1 MRPLLVWLGLAGVL
15 AWPVAAHPCEL
26 AYVAGRNPLSRAHQQ
41 DIEIARQKIIFD
53 LRGKRGKQAADGER
67 LAGSVRISLD
77 LENRGPASDV
87 VIGFP
92 IGRYSEPLY
101 PSRDIV
107 YGFRVKGAGAGPLL
121 PEGRTQQL
129 ALERAGIKACERQNG
144 AGTTSGSAGA
154 GYAWYAWAQR
164 FEPGTT
170 KLDIYYDIDLLSDS
184 GAAAE
189 MVIDYV
195 LSTAAGWGSGKIG
208 VFEVDFKVQGMPG
221 DWAVETGLPDGADL
235 RPGRR
240 LHWYASD
247 FSPKEDLRFRHLKA
261 TAK

>member
-1 MRPLLVWLGLAGVL
+1 MRPLLAWLGLAGVL

-26 AYVAGRNPLSRAHQQ
+26 DYVAGRNPLSRAHQQ
-41 DIEIARQKIIFD
+41 DIEIARQKITFD
-53 LRGKRGKQAADGER
+53 LRGKRGKQVADGER
-67 LAGSVRISLD
+67 IAGSVRISLE
-77 LENRGPASDV
+77 LENHGPASDV

-92 IGRYSEPLY
+92 IGRYSEALY

-121 PEGRTQQL
+121 PEGSTQLL

-144 AGTTSGSAGA
+144 AGA
-154 GYAWYAWAQR
+154 GYAWYAWQQR

-170 KLDIYYDIDLLSDS
+170 KLDIHYDVHLLSDW
-184 GAAAE
+184 GAASDV
-189 MVIDYV
+189 VIGYV
-195 LSTAAGWGSGKIG
+195 LSTTAGWGSGKIG

-221 DWAVETGLPDGADL
+221 DWAVEAGLPDGAEL

-247 FSPKEDLRFRHLKA
+247 FAPKADLRFRHLKA